1 MNLNVSFSRRD
12 FLLRSAQSTAA
23 VTLTSSSLLAKHATR
38 TFAVEA
44 KTVRGIA
51 VDLNDRVFIA
61 ADSSLL
67 AYSLDGKQQV
77 KVASSAPLNAV
88 TVSPDGRVFVASS
101 NQIFRLNTD
110 SNQLDAVG
118 SSLGQDTQIAD
129 LVVSDAGDIYASDGA
144 RCLVWRL
151 SDTGEVLGQIKPSE
165 KGFAVPKAH
174 FPITWQYGHLIVA
187 EPGRH
192 QVQSYTPEG
201 QLVSRWG
208 SRSRTAEG
216 FSGCCNPVSLV
227 PLPDGTLVTAERGLP
242 RIKVFRNEG
251 QLKRLIAGP
260 ETFVDGAR
268 DGNRPQKDL
277 ESCGGGALSVAA
289 STSGEIVVL
298 DQTTREVL
306 VLA

>member
-1 MNLNVSFSRRD
+1 MNLNAPFSRRI
-12 FLLRSAQSTAA
+12 FLTRSAQGTAA
-23 VTLTSSSLLAKHATR
+23 ISLTRHSLLAKNALQ

-44 KTVRGIA
+44 SDVRGIA
-51 VDLNDRVFIA
+51 VDSMDQVFIA
-61 ADSSLL
+61 ADSNLL
-67 AYSLDGKQQV
+67 VYSLEGNPMQQSP
-77 KVASSAPLNAV
+77 APAPLHAI
-88 TVSPDGRVFVASS
+88 TIAPDGRVFTATRD
-101 NQIFRLNTD
+101 QIFVLKPD
-110 SNQLDAVG
+110 STLEAVG
-118 SSLGQDTQIAD
+118 ASLGDASQIAD

-144 RCLVWRL
+144 LRLVWRL
-151 SDTGEVLGQIKPSE
+151 SATGEVLGQIKPSE

-174 FPITWQYGHLIVA
+174 FPITWQNGHLIVA

-192 QVQSYTPEG
+192 QVQRYTPEG

-216 FSGCCNPVSLV
+216 FSGCCNPVSLT
-227 PLPDGTLVTAERGLP
+227 PLPDGTLATAERGLP
-242 RIKVFRNEG
+242 RIKIFRSEG

-260 ETFVDGAR
+260 ETFIDGAR

-277 ESCGGGALSVAA
+277 ESCGGGALSIAA
-289 STSGEIVVL
+289 SSSGKIVVL